1 MSDATAPAP
10 VSAVTTASTELIKNL
25 LLGAQA
31 TTAAITAIGAQYDL
45 TVDEWLI
52 LDGLDSSDGATMSE
66 VSVSTLASGASLT
79 RAVDRLVTRS
89 LVYRTPSATD
99 RRKVE
104 VRISDLG
111 RDLHAQ
117 MRCQVSELETSLR
130 SALDVAGTDQ
140 LTAALGEL

>member
-117 MRCQVSELETSLR
+117 MRRQVSELETSLR
-130 SALDVAGTDQ
+130 SALDVAGADQ

>member
-1 MSDATAPAP
+1 MSDSTAPAP
-10 VSAVTTASTELIKNL
+10 ASVATVVSTDLIKNL

-31 TTAAITAIGAQYDL
+31 TTAALAAIGSQYDL
-45 TVDEWLI
+45 SVDEWLI
-52 LDGLDSSDGATMSE
+52 LDGLESSDGATMSE

-111 RDLHAQ
+111 SDLHAR
-117 MRCQVSELETSLR
+117 MRGEVSELETALR
-130 SALDVAGTDQ
+130 SSFDVVGADE
-140 LTAALGEL
+140 LTAALGRL

>member
-10 VSAVTTASTELIKNL
+10 VSVATVASTELIKNL

-117 MRCQVSELETSLR
+117 MRRQVSELETSLR
-130 SALDVAGTDQ
+130 SALDVAGADQ

>member
-10 VSAVTTASTELIKNL
+10 VSVATVASTELIKNL

-117 MRCQVSELETSLR
+117 MRRQVSELETSLR